1 MTNLQVAIE
10 AVRVYAEMRPR
21 PSHVTQKQASEMIGL
36 SVPTVR
42 KMIAVGT
49 IKLNK
54 CGLIPINEVDK
65 AIEANPT

>member
-10 AVRVYAEMRPR
+10 AVRAYAEMRPR

-54 CGLIPINEVDK
+54 RI
-65 AIEANPT
+65 